1 MSAETAQN
9 ARGSGGASLFS
20 DQRFRSLFFQALVI
34 GLLGA
39 FLVFIVFNTAHNIEK
54 RGIQTG
60 FDFLSAPAGYDI
72 AISPFMEY
80 TAQHTHGRVFLVGLF
95 NTLLVSFLGIVAATV
110 LGVFLGVLRLSPNW
124 LISRIVY
131 CYVEMTRNVPLLLQI
146 LLWYAIFLGLP
157 AVKQSMTFFNETF
170 ILNKRGLILPEPL
183 PGDGFMLV
191 PIALVVGL
199 VASFIFAKW
208 AHKTQD
214 STGKTYPVFLINM
227 AMIVGLPLLA
237 FVVTGFPLDFAYAE
251 LKGFNYKGGV
261 SIKPEFTALWF
272 ALSLYTAAFIAETVR
287 AGIQS
292 VSHGQTEAA
301 EALGLRPARTMNLV
315 ILPQALRVIIPP
327 MTSQY
332 LNLTKNSSL
341 AVAIG
346 YPDIVQ
352 SFGGVTLNQTGQ
364 AIEVIF
370 ITMLVYLTISLVISM
385 VMNWY
390 NNRVRLVER

>member
-9 ARGSGGASLFS
+9 ARGSGGASLLS

-34 GLLGA
+34 GLFGA
-39 FLVFIVFNTAHNIEK
+39 FLLFIILNTATNIEK
-54 RGIQTG
+54 RGISTG
-60 FDFLSAPAGYDI
+60 FDFLAAPAGYDI
-72 AISPFMEY
+72 AISPFFEFKA
-80 TAQHTHGRVFLVGLF
+80 TDTHGTVFWVGLL
-95 NTLLVSFLGIVAATV
+95 NTLMVSIMGILAATI
-110 LGVFLGVLRLSPNW
+110 LGVVLGVLRLSPNW

-131 CYVEMTRNVPLLLQI
+131 CYVEVTRNVPLLLQI
-146 LLWYAIFLGLP
+146 LLWYSIFLGLP
-157 AVKQSMTFFNETF
+157 SVRQSISIWDTF
-170 ILNKRGLILPEPL
+170 ILNQRGLIVPEPI
-183 PGDGFMLV
+183 PTDGFMLV
-191 PIALVVGL
+191 PICLVIAIVG
-199 VASFIFAKW
+199 SFIFSKW
-208 AHKTQD
+208 AHKKQD
-214 STGKTYPVFLINM
+214 ETGKIYPVLMTSIM
-227 AMIVGLPLLA
+227 SIIGLPTLA
-237 FVVTGFPLDFAYAE
+237 FIVTGFPLDFAYPE
-251 LKGFNYKGGV
+251 LKGFNFQGGL

-272 ALSLYTAAFIAETVR
+272 ALTLYTAAFIAETVR
-287 AGIQS
+287 SGIQS

-301 EALGLRPARTMNLV
+301 EALGLKPSWTMRLV

-370 ITMLVYLTISLVISM
+370 ITMLVYLTISLVISAI
-385 VMNWY
+385 MNWY
-390 NNRVRLVER
+390 NSRVRLVER

>member
-9 ARGSGGASLFS
+9 ARRSGGASLFT
-20 DQRFRSLFFQALVI
+20 DQRFRSLFYQALVV

-39 FLVFIVFNTAHNIEK
+39 FIVFIVFNTAQNIEK

-72 AISPFMEY
+72 AISPFIEY
-80 TAQHTHGRVFLVGLF
+80 TAQHSHGRVFLVGLF
-95 NTLLVSFLGIVAATV
+95 NTLLVSALGIIAATI

-124 LISRIVY
+124 LVSRVVY

-157 AVKQSMTFFNETF
+157 SVKQSMSFFNDTFF
-170 ILNKRGLILPEPL
+170 LNQRGLILPEPL
-183 PGDGFMLV
+183 PSDGFMWV
-191 PIALVVGL
+191 PIALIIGL

-214 STGKTYPVFLINM
+214 ATGKIYPVFLINT
-227 AMIVGLPLLA
+227 AMILGLPILA
-237 FVVTGFPLDFAYAE
+237 FAAMGFPLDFAYAE
-251 LKGFNYKGGV
+251 LKGFNFKGGMT
-261 SIKPEFTALWF
+261 IKPEFTALWF
-272 ALSLYTAAFIAETVR
+272 ALSLYTAAFISETVR

-292 VSHGQTEAA
+292 VSHGQTEAS
-301 EALGLRPARTMNLV
+301 EALGLRPSWTMRLV
-315 ILPQALRVIIPP
+315 VLPQALRVIIPP

-370 ITMLVYLTISLVISM
+370 ITMLVYLTISLVISSF
-385 VMNWY
+385 MNWY

>member
-9 ARGSGGASLFS
+9 ARRSGGASLFT
-20 DQRFRSLFFQALVI
+20 DQRFRSLFYQALVV

-39 FLVFIVFNTAHNIEK
+39 FIVFIVFNTAHNIEK
-54 RGIQTG
+54 RGIKTG

-72 AISPFMEY
+72 AISPFLEY
-80 TAQHTHGRVFLVGLF
+80 TSQHSHGRVFLVGLF
-95 NTLLVSFLGIVAATV
+95 NTLLVSVLGVIAATT

-157 AVKQSMTFFNETF
+157 SVKQSMSFFDDTF
-170 ILNKRGLILPEPL
+170 ILNKRGLILPEPI

-191 PIALVVGL
+191 PIVFVVVL
-199 VASFIFAKW
+199 IASFIFARW
-208 AHKTQD
+208 ARKTQET
-214 STGKTYPVFLINM
+214 TGKTYPVFLINT
-227 AMIVGLPLLA
+227 AMIIGLPLLA
-237 FVVTGFPLDFAYAE
+237 FAATGFPLSFAYAE
-251 LKGFNYKGGV
+251 LKGFNYQGGM

-301 EALGLRPARTMNLV
+301 EALGLRPGRTMSLV

-370 ITMLVYLTISLVISM
+370 ITMLVYLTISLVIST

>member
-60 FDFLSAPAGYDI
+60 FAFLDTAAGYDI

-80 TAQHTHGRVFLVGLF
+80 TATHTHGRVFLVGLL
-95 NTLLVSFLGIVAATV
+95 NTLMVSFLGIIAATI

-124 LISRIVY
+124 LVSRIVY
-131 CYVEMTRNVPLLLQI
+131 WYIEFTRNVPLLLQI
-146 LLWYAIFLGLP
+146 LLWYAVFLGLP
-157 AVKQSMTFFNETF
+157 AVKKSITLFNDTF
-170 ILNKRGLILPEPL
+170 ILNKRGLIVPEPL

-191 PIALVVGL
+191 PVMLVVAI
-199 VASFIFAKW
+199 VASILFARW
-208 AHKTQD
+208 AKKKQAA
-214 STGKTYPVFLINM
+214 TGKIYPVFMTNT

-237 FVVTGFPLDFAYAE
+237 FAVTGFPLDFAYAE
-251 LKGFNYKGGV
+251 LKGFNFKGGV
-261 SIKPEFTALWF
+261 VIKPEFTALWF
-272 ALSLYTAAFIAETVR
+272 ALSLYTAAFVAETVR

-292 VSHGQTEAA
+292 VSHGQTEAS
-301 EALGLRPARTMNLV
+301 EALGLRPSWTMRLI

-370 ITMLVYLTISLVISM
+370 VTMLVYLTISLLISAF
-385 VMNWY
+385 MNWY

>member
-9 ARGSGGASLFS
+9 ARGSGGASLLT

-39 FLVFIVFNTAHNIEK
+39 FIVFIVFNTAQNIEK

-80 TAQHTHGRVFLVGLF
+80 TAQHSHGRVFLVGLF
-95 NTLLVSFLGIVAATV
+95 NTLMVSALGIIAATI

-124 LISRIVY
+124 LVSRVVY
-131 CYVEMTRNVPLLLQI
+131 GYVEMTRNVPLLLQI

-157 AVKQSMTFFNETF
+157 SVKQSMSFFNDTFF
-170 ILNKRGLILPEPL
+170 LNQRGLILPEPL
-183 PGDGFMLV
+183 PGDGFMWV
-191 PIALVVGL
+191 PIALVIGL
-199 VASFIFAKW
+199 VASFVFAKW
-208 AHKTQD
+208 ARKTQEA
-214 STGKTYPVFLINM
+214 TGKIYPVFLINV
-227 AMIVGLPLLA
+227 AMILGLPLLA
-237 FVVTGFPLDFAYAE
+237 FSVMGFPLDFAYAE
-251 LKGFNYKGGV
+251 LKGFNFKGGV
-261 SIKPEFTALWF
+261 TIKPEFTALWF
-272 ALSLYTAAFIAETVR
+272 ALSLYTAAFISETVR

-292 VSHGQTEAA
+292 VSHGQTEAS
-301 EALGLRPARTMNLV
+301 EALGLRPSWTMRLV
-315 ILPQALRVIIPP
+315 VLPQALRVIIPP

-370 ITMLVYLTISLVISM
+370 ITMLVYLTISLVISSF
-385 VMNWY
+385 MNWY